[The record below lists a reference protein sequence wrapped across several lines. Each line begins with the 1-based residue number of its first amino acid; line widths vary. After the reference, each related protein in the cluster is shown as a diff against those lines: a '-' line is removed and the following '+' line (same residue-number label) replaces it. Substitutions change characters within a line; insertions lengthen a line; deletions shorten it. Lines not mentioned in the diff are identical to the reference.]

1 MKFVFLRSKTLFFYD
16 GHKSKKFDKTI
27 KNIIVNHLKSFF
39 WGSEAVF
46 LPLDEWTNNFWKK
59 HFDLKFGHFDQKMRF
74 FAENF
79 FDPTI
84 FSAGNRQTRK
94 KFRPNI
100 RNIQNLGQKNFHGHP
115 IKIEGKNQKNRRTV
129 RQKHQKRPGAI
140 YLVKFAQ
147 NLLEITWR

>member
-1 MKFVFLRSKTLFFYD
+1 
-16 GHKSKKFDKTI
+16 
-27 KNIIVNHLKSFF
+27 
-39 WGSEAVF
+39 
-46 LPLDEWTNNFWKK
+46 
-59 HFDLKFGHFDQKMRF
+59 MRF

-147 NLLEITWR
+147 NLLEIT